1 MSNHNE
7 ISSFIW
13 NVCDD
18 VLRGLDCVI
27 EPKKDEII
35 ELYNELKDEVDPTP
49 IIKKQTGIQT
59 YQMYKINK
67 NNKSLRG

>member
-18 VLRGLDCVI
+18 VLRELFKQYKY
-27 EPKKDEII
+27 EKENYKEI
-35 ELYNELKDEVDPTP
+35 
-49 IIKKQTGIQT
+49 
-59 YQMYKINK
+59 
-67 NNKSLRG
+67 